1 MQENI
6 LAVPIFIKDE
16 SLSILAH
23 IVVFQC
29 RIRRI
34 IVIVSSPCITD
45 IQIDRVTISVQLP
58 HSRNRN
64 LIPCCIVIAKAIK
77 IQRAHINAFIPVE
90 FPHAVQRQVQSASI
104 KCCRHR
110 KAVSL
115 HNLRILPVWHF
126 CSSHSYGRYAQ
137 QKQAKHSCQYSFHGS
152 QFICH

>member
-1 MQENI
+1 MQKNI
-6 LAVPIFIKDE
+6 LSVPIFIKDE
-16 SLSILAH
+16 SLPILTN

-64 LIPCCIVIAKAIK
+64 LIPSSIVVAKAIK
-77 IQRAHINAFIPVE
+77 IKRTHIHVFIPVE
-90 FPHAVQRQVQSASI
+90 FPHAVQCQIQPSGI
-104 KCCRHR
+104 KCSRHR
-110 KAVSL
+110 KAVPL
-115 HNLRILPVWHF
+115 HNLRILPVRHF
-126 CSSHSYGRYAQ
+126 SCCHHNGRNARQEQSKY
-137 QKQAKHSCQYSFHGS
+137 SCQYSFHGY